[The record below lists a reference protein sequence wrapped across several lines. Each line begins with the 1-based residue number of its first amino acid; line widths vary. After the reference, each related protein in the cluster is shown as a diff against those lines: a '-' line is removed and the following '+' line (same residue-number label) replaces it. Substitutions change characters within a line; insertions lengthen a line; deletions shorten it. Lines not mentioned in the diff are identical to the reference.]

1 MEEHAGPEERQV
13 TKTDEVGKLALAL
26 EEVWTTASDPIFME
40 PEQSLR
46 RALNGCSSL
55 RAVGLSLR
63 WLIVA
68 GGFYRGSDEKLQKFF
83 GTLVRDLTVK
93 QPTSGT
99 RRVPGVF
106 PLREGPLHALRS
118 TLRRCSF
125 EECTTNED
133 LVQSWAEDAW
143 VYLCMVGSNILAGFP
158 AALGLGRW
166 SRLEADAA
174 TSVRAA
180 VQRRLSRDVRITP
193 DAAGM
198 DEELKNRHI
207 GYAGEEVSKCHP
219 LSLKQ
224 ILPSLPPKS
233 HGGSIDALDWLGPRS
248 REFLLHPERCLL
260 PEEGLEVP
268 NLPGRVHI
276 VAEDKLPVAKE
287 LVSRSI
293 CRWIDLEEVHVVK
306 GQRLLNGLFGVTKP
320 TLLDDKS
327 PVLRVIMNLV
337 PINAITHQLQG
348 AVDSLPAITA
358 WQSLVLDGDETIAIW
373 QSDMSSAFYLFK
385 IPEQW
390 GKYLSFNIVVD
401 GASVGFPEIK
411 KVALCSNV
419 IPMGWS
425 SSVGLMQEMAEALAY
440 SGGLCRM
447 QQIRK
452 GSPIPPWLNST
463 LTQAEEE
470 DRMWWH
476 VYLDNFC
483 AGERLLPDSPGA
495 QGDRCH
501 QLAEAAWN
509 NAGVLSSDKKRR
521 RAVKVAE
528 ELGAELDGE
537 SKTLGASSSRLLRVI
552 QLTIHLLGKP
562 FLRKKDVQILL
573 GRWIFILQFRRPG
586 MCILNEVWALT
597 SGQMKKKGASIAEC
611 RRELVGLL
619 LLCPLFHS
627 FLGAAVSPVITASDA
642 STTGGACAV
651 SRTLT
656 PTGWDFLRAIKVQ
669 DKNEKPCP
677 ILLISLFN
685 GIGGCFRCYDIAG
698 VSVMGRIAV
707 EINKHANRIVLKT
720 WPGTI
725 VVLDVHDV
733 DLRMIQ
739 EWALKFPGIEEI
751 HLWAGFPCVD
761 LSSVRFDRMNLEGPS
776 SGLFWHIPRIKLLL
790 KNTFGPSVLVKY
802 VVENVASMDRSA
814 TEEISQVL
822 ETEPYRVDCVDAVPM
837 HRPRYCWTQE
847 NIEQVLEGIEVTR
860 YPYWWEVTAEA
871 DYPPTTCWIQPGYS
885 WEGEKRHAVFPTC
898 MKAIRRSRPPPK
910 PAGLARCCPNTISRW
925 RSDWYRFPPYQYS
938 DQYLITQGDTWR
950 LLSPVERE
958 LLLGYGLGHTR
969 SCMSASEQKQ
979 KAEEYYDMRLSML
992 GDSFS
997 IYSFVIFAVACSVRF
1012 VPQMSYKLLA
1022 QRMGLAPGFRS
1033 NFRSFAPLA
1042 RKLHYGSS
1050 PENIPSNSVE
1060 QLNRFL
1066 LRRTNHTGSD
1076 VRVVSGFLMNPRCYP
1091 RQSVSSEWWNWEPT
1105 FQVHWKHAEHI
1116 NCLELEAILLSIRFC
1131 VTHLHLSIS
1140 RLFHITD
1147 SYVCMSIISKGRTS
1161 SRMLSRK
1168 LRHLAA
1174 YLLLYDLQL
1183 VVGHVDSS
1191 DNPTDAAS
1199 RA

>member
-1 MEEHAGPEERQV
+1 MEDAFAEEDEDGSEESVVPVDSESPQDELDTGTALVAKSSKKKKKAEARDGVPRRTAAMRALEDTNVGLSSLPQTQLVQQALAAGSGSKKEKKQKEGQAAHELARILTRTLKKKDKRKKDKKDREKKKKKKKKKKKGKGSSDPSSSSGAMSSWETSSNGSSNKELQKSSSSDEEYEAPLRKRAKNKPGSILSLLVEHARDQLDQSSMVGLPDRESKSLTDGIKLTSYFQILLKSKLTGAMAQQREMYHLAVCMDLLRQGKLSGVGDALAARFLCLHQSVLDGNWTAARHMELYPLDLHHLTNQKARQAGCKSPRLGCGKLAWRLWQGSRWKGPLRPLWRRCFRPKRREEGKERKRKRQGSWQEQLVESRCRTRQRRRVEEHAGPEERQV

-55 RAVGLSLR
+55 RAVGLSLC

-106 PLREGPLHALRS
+106 PLREGPLRALRS

-320 TLLDDKS
+320 TLLGDKS

-390 GKYLSFNIVVD
+390 GKYLSFNFVVD

-440 SGGLCRM
+440 SGGLRRM

-476 VYLDNFC
+476 VC
-483 AGERLLPDSPGA
+483 
-495 QGDRCH
+495 
-501 QLAEAAWN
+501 
-509 NAGVLSSDKKRR
+509 
-521 RAVKVAE
+521 
-528 ELGAELDGE
+528 
-537 SKTLGASSSRLLRVI
+537 T
-552 QLTIHLLGKP
+552 
-562 FLRKKDVQILL
+562 
-573 GRWIFILQFRRPG
+573 
-586 MCILNEVWALT
+586 
-597 SGQMKKKGASIAEC
+597 
-611 RRELVGLL
+611 
-619 LLCPLFHS
+619 
-627 FLGAAVSPVITASDA
+627 
-642 STTGGACAV
+642 
-651 SRTLT
+651 
-656 PTGWDFLRAIKVQ
+656 
-669 DKNEKPCP
+669 
-677 ILLISLFN
+677 
-685 GIGGCFRCYDIAG
+685 
-698 VSVMGRIAV
+698 
-707 EINKHANRIVLKT
+707 
-720 WPGTI
+720 
-725 VVLDVHDV
+725 
-733 DLRMIQ
+733 
-739 EWALKFPGIEEI
+739 
-751 HLWAGFPCVD
+751 
-761 LSSVRFDRMNLEGPS
+761 
-776 SGLFWHIPRIKLLL
+776 
-790 KNTFGPSVLVKY
+790 
-802 VVENVASMDRSA
+802 
-814 TEEISQVL
+814 
-822 ETEPYRVDCVDAVPM
+822 
-837 HRPRYCWTQE
+837 
-847 NIEQVLEGIEVTR
+847 
-860 YPYWWEVTAEA
+860 
-871 DYPPTTCWIQPGYS
+871 
-885 WEGEKRHAVFPTC
+885 
-898 MKAIRRSRPPPK
+898 
-910 PAGLARCCPNTISRW
+910 
-925 RSDWYRFPPYQYS
+925 
-938 DQYLITQGDTWR
+938 
-950 LLSPVERE
+950 
-958 LLLGYGLGHTR
+958 
-969 SCMSASEQKQ
+969 
-979 KAEEYYDMRLSML
+979 
-992 GDSFS
+992 
-997 IYSFVIFAVACSVRF
+997 
-1012 VPQMSYKLLA
+1012 
-1022 QRMGLAPGFRS
+1022 
-1033 NFRSFAPLA
+1033 
-1042 RKLHYGSS
+1042 
-1050 PENIPSNSVE
+1050 
-1060 QLNRFL
+1060 
-1066 LRRTNHTGSD
+1066 
-1076 VRVVSGFLMNPRCYP
+1076 
-1091 RQSVSSEWWNWEPT
+1091 
-1105 FQVHWKHAEHI
+1105 
-1116 NCLELEAILLSIRFC
+1116 
-1131 VTHLHLSIS
+1131 
-1140 RLFHITD
+1140 
-1147 SYVCMSIISKGRTS
+1147 
-1161 SRMLSRK
+1161 
-1168 LRHLAA
+1168 
-1174 YLLLYDLQL
+1174 
-1183 VVGHVDSS
+1183 
-1191 DNPTDAAS
+1191 
-1199 RA
+1199 